1 MSPDTTAN
9 PKPATKPVFGFVL
22 LGGPLSGALVRDIRL
37 ANELAARGFNVHVW
51 WVVDRR
57 LSAPLSPEVRQHWLF
72 HGLRYSSSRRG
83 SAIADRFGRWSTNVF
98 HEKNRLRFLQKQQF
112 LVDRVMLGLVRRV
125 CSGVDGDRRLIRRFA
140 REVSE
145 AGVTHM
151 LPMLSILCPWAEAVR
166 RHVPGLRY
174 LVTFQGYELY
184 VKFARRAGLEREFD
198 ARLVAAVEAS
208 DWPAVA
214 VSEDYIKRVVQDIG
228 VPESS
233 LRAIPPGIPSDVTCD
248 REAAIELLTGRL
260 AGFRREVPMV
270 TYLGRRD
277 TEKGIDLLLYAA
289 SILRRQGL
297 NFQLVVCG
305 PTLFGDHY
313 GQICRQ
319 LAVDLR
325 CEVTWRDMVPD
336 DLRTALFT
344 VSRCIVYPSIHRE
357 PFGMVAVEAMAHGT
371 PAVVPDYGGIAS
383 AIEADGLVGGL
394 RFRTWDS
401 ADLARQIERLLTDE
415 KLHRRLADAGP
426 KVARYFSVE
435 KLADRML
442 AHLGLNAR

>member
-1 MSPDTTAN
+1 MAPDTTAN
-9 PKPATKPVFGFVL
+9 LKPATEPVFAFVL
-22 LGGPLSGALVRDIRL
+22 FGGPLSGALVRDIRL
-37 ANELAARGFNVHVW
+37 ANELAGRGFKVHVW

-83 SAIADRFGRWSTNVF
+83 SAIADHAGRWSTNLF
-98 HEKNRLRFLQKQQF
+98 HEKNRLRYLQRKQF
-112 LVDRVMLGLVRRV
+112 LVDRVMEGLVRRV

-140 REVSE
+140 REVAA

-184 VKFARRAGLEREFD
+184 VKFAKRTGLERELD
-198 ARLVAAVEAS
+198 ARLVAAVEVS

-214 VSEDYIKRVVQDIG
+214 VSEDYLQRVVQDIG
-228 VPESS
+228 VPASS
-233 LRAIPPGIPSDVTCD
+233 LRAIPPGIPEDVTID
-248 REAAIELLTGRL
+248 REAAAELLTSRL
-260 AGFRREVPMV
+260 GGYRREVPLV
-270 TYLGRRD
+270 TFLGRRD

-289 SILRRQGL
+289 SILRRKGL
-297 NFQLVVCG
+297 DFHLAICG
-305 PTLFGDHY
+305 PTLFGSDY
-313 GQICRQ
+313 GKVCRQ

-325 CEVTWRDMVPD
+325 CEVTWRDMVPN

-344 VSRCIVYPSIHRE
+344 ASRCIVYPSIHRE

-383 AIEADGLVGGL
+383 AIEADGMVGGL

-401 ADLARQIERLLTDE
+401 ADLARQIELLLTDD
-415 KLHRRLADAGP
+415 KLHRRLAEAGP
-426 KVARYFSVE
+426 KVAAYYSVA

-442 AHLGLNAR
+442 AHLGLDDR